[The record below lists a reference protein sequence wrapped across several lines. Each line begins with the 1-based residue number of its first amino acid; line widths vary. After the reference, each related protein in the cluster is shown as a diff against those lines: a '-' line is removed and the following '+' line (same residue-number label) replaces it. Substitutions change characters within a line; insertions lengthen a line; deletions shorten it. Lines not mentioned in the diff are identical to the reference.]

1 MSRAST
7 KLECALYPAPN
18 LLISLR
24 VPKLARAFRKL
35 ALNSTTCGRMNWA
48 ETILESLQE
57 RDRMEGAHHELI
69 VHSHHLVQLARVLK
83 EHNAALM
90 HATTTTGHASVT
102 KQGKTTSQV
111 E

>member
-1 MSRAST
+1 
-7 KLECALYPAPN
+7 
-18 LLISLR
+18 
-24 VPKLARAFRKL
+24 
-35 ALNSTTCGRMNWA
+35 MNWA

-57 RDRMEGAHHELI
+57 RDRTEAAHHELI

-83 EHNAALM
+83 ERNAALM
-90 HATTTTGHASVT
+90 HATTTGHASVT